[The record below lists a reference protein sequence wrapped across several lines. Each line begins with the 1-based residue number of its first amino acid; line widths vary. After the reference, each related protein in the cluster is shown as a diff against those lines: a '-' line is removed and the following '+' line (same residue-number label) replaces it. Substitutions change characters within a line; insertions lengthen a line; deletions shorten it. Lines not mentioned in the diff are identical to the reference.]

1 MGAAPTEKAHRAF
14 IPVIERLPGLAA
26 YYTRS
31 RHKRHHA
38 ISKSASTSRSGVLF
52 YPDFR

>member
-1 MGAAPTEKAHRAF
+1 MGAAPTETAHRAY
-14 IPVIERLPGLAA
+14 IPVIERLSGLAP

-31 RHKRHHA
+31 RHKLHHA
-38 ISKSASTSRSGVLF
+38 ISKSASTFRSGALI